1 MTSKRASTKDIER
14 KDRGDDETF
23 EAFST
28 GAKQK
33 IEENIN
39 EILSNSSFKNGL
51 LNFVYTE
58 YQDPLYAALVGD
70 KEFFC
75 SINERCMKY
84 YCLDQ
89 KLKWIEEA
97 SLFCE
102 QLKLDTQVMLHAK
115 HVNVEGAK
123 NIAVRG
129 NGTDILIVLLTNVQ
143 YLENSKLWYDSG
155 LNHDNNREYIDVKA
169 LQDKIPHFKAIKGA
183 YSFLD
188 NHCTIFF

>member
-1 MTSKRASTKDIER
+1 MISKRASTKDIER

-39 EILSNSSFKNGL
+39 EFLSNSSFKNGL

-75 SINERCMKY
+75 SINDRCMKY

-89 KLKWIEEA
+89 KLNGSKKYHY
-97 SLFCE
+97 F
-102 QLKLDTQVMLHAK
+102 
-115 HVNVEGAK
+115 VN
-123 NIAVRG
+123 
-129 NGTDILIVLLTNVQ
+129 
-143 YLENSKLWYDSG
+143 S
-155 LNHDNNREYIDVKA
+155 
-169 LQDKIPHFKAIKGA
+169 
-183 YSFLD
+183 
-188 NHCTIFF
+188 